1 MTPKNW
7 LIAAGL
13 AAFAVPALAEGE
25 LHIYT
30 WGNYTNPELI
40 ERFEQA
46 HGVRVSIT
54 DYDSSDT
61 AIARIRQGGHGFD
74 IVVPAAVVTPVWI
87 EEGLLLETNPADME
101 NFVHVIDRFRSPSF
115 DPERR
120 YTVPWLWGSTGL
132 AVNTSAYDGDI
143 NTSAIFLDPPG
154 ELRGRINVV
163 PELADILYLAI
174 RYVGG
179 EWCTDDRDVLR
190 AAHETLLAA
199 KEQWISIDY
208 GSLDAMVGEDLLA
221 TVTWNGA
228 AVRMRTANSDIRYG
242 YPREGYPLWM
252 DSVAV
257 LSDAS
262 NIDNAVLFMNFIM
275 DPENAAL
282 ITTFTGYANSIAGSE
297 AYLPEELL
305 NAPEII
311 IPEDLVAAGELML
324 ICEPAVMDLYTRMWL
339 EVMQ

>member
-1 MTPKNW
+1 MTLKDW
-7 LIAAGL
+7 LLTAGL
-13 AAFAVPALAEGE
+13 AVLAGPALADGE

-30 WGNYTNPELI
+30 WGNYTNPTLI
-40 ERFEQA
+40 DRFEEA
-46 HGVRVSIT
+46 HGVRVTIT

-87 EEGLLLETNPADME
+87 EEGLLLETNPAEME
-101 NFVHVIDRFRSPSF
+101 NFIHVDERFRSPSF

-120 YTVPWLWGSTGL
+120 YTVPWLWGSTGVT
-132 AVNTSAYDGDI
+132 VNTSAYDGDI
-143 NTSAIFLDPPG
+143 NTSAIFLDPPS
-154 ELRGRINVV
+154 ELRGRVNVV
-163 PELADILYLAI
+163 PELADILFLAI

-179 EWCTDDRDVLR
+179 DWCTDDRDVLR
-190 AAHETLLAA
+190 ATHQALLAA
-199 KEQWISIDY
+199 KEHWISIDY
-208 GSLDAMVGEDLLA
+208 GSLDSMVGEDLLA

-228 AVRMRTANSDIRYG
+228 ALRMRAANPDLHYG

-257 LSDAS
+257 LADAS
-262 NIDNAVLFMNFIM
+262 NVDNARLFMNFVM

-282 ITTFTGYANSIAGSE
+282 ITAFAGYANSITGSE

-311 IPEDLVAAGELML
+311 IPDDLVEAGELML
-324 ICEPAVMDLYTRMWL
+324 ICDPAVMDLYARMWM

>member
-1 MTPKNW
+1 MKLKTW
-7 LIAAGL
+7 IAATAIAIL
-13 AAFAVPALAEGE
+13 AGPAWAEGE

-40 ERFEQA
+40 ERFERA
-46 HGVRVSIT
+46 HGINVTIT

-87 EEGLLLETNPADME
+87 EEGLLLETNPAGME
-101 NFVHVIDRFRSPSF
+101 NFANVDERFRSPSF

-120 YTVPWLWGSTGL
+120 YTVPWLWGSTGVS
-132 AVNTSAYDGDI
+132 VNTSVYDGDI
-143 NTSAIFLDPPG
+143 NTSAIFLDPPP
-154 ELRGRINVV
+154 ELRGHINVV

-179 EWCTDDRDVLR
+179 DWCTDDMEVLR
-190 AAHETLLAA
+190 AAHEALLTA
-199 KEQWISIDY
+199 KEHWIAIDY
-208 GSLDAMVGEDLLA
+208 ASVDAMTAEDLLA

-228 AVRMRTANSDIRYG
+228 ALRIRSANPDVHYG

-257 LSDAS
+257 LSDAR
-262 NIDNAVLFMNFIM
+262 NVDNARLFLNFIM

-282 ITTFTGYANSIAGSE
+282 TTAFTGYANSITGSE
-297 AYLPEELL
+297 AYLSEELL

-311 IPEDLVAAGELML
+311 IPEDLVDAGELML
-324 ICEPAVMDLYTRMWL
+324 ICAPEVMDIYARMWT